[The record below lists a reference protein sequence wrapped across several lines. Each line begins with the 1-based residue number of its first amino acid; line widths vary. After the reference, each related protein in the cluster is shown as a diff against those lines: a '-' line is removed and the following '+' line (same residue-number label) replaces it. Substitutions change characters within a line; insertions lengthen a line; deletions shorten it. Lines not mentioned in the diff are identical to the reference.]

1 MKNLRRKCSLVM
13 AIALLFTVV
22 LGMINPMEAKA
33 WENLQTGQFDVPYTY
48 PGKTVTYEINLPSSG
63 VVTQIFD
70 ISSEYLVADIYDSS
84 GDKLYSLGYDEGS
97 TYNSYFWLI
106 GGTYYI
112 NIYKSIPPLRGI
124 SFDAPVANFKWTF
137 SSAEES
143 FNENQDNRNNDL
155 SMSFPIQ
162 LGSEIKGQFAA
173 NDYKDIYSFST
184 NKRGA
189 LTLNIT
195 DYHKSDLDLT
205 VVSEDGNYNYTE
217 KDLPK
222 GKKNITLQLPE
233 GDYYIICSGD
243 SVGEYSFK
251 STFTEAPAGVKLVS
265 AKNVKD
271 GKLKA
276 NWKKRKGVDGYEVQI
291 STSSEFDK
299 EVTSKL
305 IKGASKNSFT
315 FKGLNTD
322 SYYGNNEYYCRVRT
336 YKTTNRIKAFSDWS
350 EEKKVV
356 IKR

>member
-13 AIALLFTVV
+13 AIALLFTAV

-33 WENLQTGQFDVPYTY
+33 WTNLQTGQFDVPYTY
-48 PGKTVTYEINLPSSG
+48 SYKNGTVTYQVNLPSSG
-63 VVTQIFD
+63 IINQVLDVSDGGLGITVYD
-70 ISSEYLVADIYDSS
+70 ASSTEIYDERYERK
-84 GDKLYSLGYDEGS
+84 G
-97 TYNSYFWLI
+97 TYTNYFWLI

-112 NIYKSIPPLRGI
+112 KIWKDYSPEA
-124 SFDAPVANFKWTF
+124 SFKWTF
-137 SSAEES
+137 ESANES
-143 FNENQDNRNNDL
+143 FNENQDNRNNDI
-155 SMSFPIQ
+155 SIPSPIQ

-184 NKRGA
+184 KKRGA

-195 DYHKSDLDLT
+195 DYHKSDLDIS

-251 STFTEAPAGVKLVS
+251 STFTEAPTGVKLVS
-265 AKNVKD
+265 AKNVKG

>member
-1 MKNLRRKCSLVM
+1 M
-13 AIALLFTVV
+13 AIALLFTAV

-48 PGKTVTYEINLPSSG
+48 SYTEGTVTYQVNLPSSG
-63 VVTQIFD
+63 VIKMVLDVSGKNSMRIDVYDTSGSRLYTD
-70 ISSEYLVADIYDSS
+70 EYYA
-84 GDKLYSLGYDEGS
+84 GN
-97 TYNSYFWLI
+97 TYTDNFWLI

-112 NIYKSIPPLRGI
+112 TMYPTLSNY
-124 SFDAPVANFKWTF
+124 DPVASFKWTF

-143 FNENQDNRNNDL
+143 FNENQDNRNNDI
-155 SMSFPIQ
+155 SIPSPIQ

-184 NKRGA
+184 KKRGA

-195 DYHKSDLDLT
+195 DYHKSDLDIS

-251 STFTEAPAGVKLVS
+251 STFTEAPTGVKLVS
-265 AKNVKD
+265 AKNVKG

>member
-1 MKNLRRKCSLVM
+1 M
-13 AIALLFTVV
+13 AIALLFTAV

-48 PGKTVTYEINLPSSG
+48 SYTEGTVTYQVNLPSSG
-63 VVTQIFD
+63 VIKMVLDVSGKNSMRIDVYDTSGSRLYTD
-70 ISSEYLVADIYDSS
+70 EYYA
-84 GDKLYSLGYDEGS
+84 GN
-97 TYNSYFWLI
+97 TYTDNFWLI

-112 NIYKSIPPLRGI
+112 TMYPKLSNY
-124 SFDAPVANFKWTF
+124 DPVASFKWTF

-143 FNENQDNRNNDL
+143 FNENQDNRNNDI
-155 SMSFPIQ
+155 SIPSPIQ

-184 NKRGA
+184 KKRGA

-195 DYHKSDLDLT
+195 DYHKSDLDIS

-251 STFTEAPAGVKLVS
+251 STFTEAPTGVKLVS
-265 AKNVKD
+265 AKNVKG

>member
-13 AIALLFTVV
+13 AIALLFTAV

-33 WENLQTGQFDVPYTY
+33 WTNLQTGQFDVPYIY
-48 PGKTVTYEINLPSSG
+48 SSSNGTVTYQLNLPSSG
-63 VVTQIFD
+63 VVKQVLDVSDEGEMI
-70 ISSEYLVADIYDSS
+70 IEIYDASETR
-84 GDKLYSLGYDEGS
+84 LYQSDYWAGN
-97 TYNSYFWLI
+97 TYTDNFWLI

-112 NIYKSIPPLRGI
+112 RMWRNSGQNGY
-124 SFDAPVANFKWTF
+124 PVASFKWTF
-137 SSAEES
+137 ESANES
-143 FNENQDNRNNDL
+143 FNENQDNRNNDI
-155 SMSFPIQ
+155 SIPFPIQ

-184 NKRGA
+184 KKRGA

-195 DYHKSDLDLT
+195 DYHKSDLDIS

-251 STFTEAPAGVKLVS
+251 STFTEAPTGVKLVS
-265 AKNVKD
+265 AKNVKG

-276 NWKKRKGVDGYEVQI
+276 NWKKRKDVDGYEVQI

>member
-1 MKNLRRKCSLVM
+1 M
-13 AIALLFTVV
+13 AIALLFTAV

-48 PGKTVTYEINLPSSG
+48 SYKNGAVTYQVDLPSSG
-63 VVTQIFD
+63 VIKQVLD
-70 ISSEYLVADIYDSS
+70 VSSRELGITVYDASGTEIYDIR
-84 GDKLYSLGYDEGS
+84 YDREG
-97 TYNSYFWLI
+97 TYTNNFWLI

-112 NIYKSIPPLRGI
+112 EMWKPSSYSPEV
-124 SFDAPVANFKWTF
+124 SFKWTF
-137 SSAEES
+137 ESANES
-143 FNENQDNRNNDL
+143 FNENQDNRNNDI
-155 SMSFPIQ
+155 SIPSPIQ
-162 LGSEIKGQFAA
+162 LGSEIKGQFAR
-173 NDYKDIYSFST
+173 NDYRDIYSFST
-184 NKRGA
+184 KKRGA

-195 DYHKSDLDLT
+195 DYDKSDLDIS
-205 VVSEDGNYNYTE
+205 VVNEDGSYNYTE

-243 SVGEYSFK
+243 DAGKYSFK

-265 AKNVKD
+265 VKNVKG

-276 NWKKRKGVDGYEVQI
+276 NWKKRKDVDGYEVQI

-315 FKGLNTD
+315 FKGLSTS

-336 YKTTNRIKAFSDWS
+336 YKTTNRIKAYSDWS

>member
-1 MKNLRRKCSLVM
+1 M
-13 AIALLFTVV
+13 AIALLFTAV

-48 PGKTVTYEINLPSSG
+48 SYKNGAVTYQVNLPSSG
-63 VVTQIFD
+63 VIKQVLD
-70 ISSEYLVADIYDSS
+70 VSSRELGITVYDASGTEIYD
-84 GDKLYSLGYDEGS
+84 KRYEREG
-97 TYNSYFWLI
+97 TYTNNFWLI

-112 NIYKSIPPLRGI
+112 EMWKPSSYSPEV
-124 SFDAPVANFKWTF
+124 SFKWIF
-137 SSAEES
+137 ESANES
-143 FNENQDNRNNDL
+143 FNENQDNRNNDI
-155 SMSFPIQ
+155 SIPSPIQ

-184 NKRGA
+184 KKRGA

-195 DYHKSDLDLT
+195 DYHKSDLDIS
-205 VVSEDGNYNYTE
+205 VVNEDGNYNYTE

-251 STFTEAPAGVKLVS
+251 STFTEAPTGVKLVS
-265 AKNVKD
+265 AKNVKG

-276 NWKKRKGVDGYEVQI
+276 NWKKRKDVDGYEVQI

-315 FKGLNTD
+315 FKGLSTY

>member
-13 AIALLFTVV
+13 AIALLFTAVF
-22 LGMINPMEAKA
+22 GMINPMEAKA
-33 WENLQTGQFDVPYTY
+33 WENLQSGQFDVPYTY
-48 PGKTVTYEINLPSSG
+48 SYTNGTVTYQVNLPSSG
-63 VVTQIFD
+63 VINQMLDVSGDGRLSIKIYDASGTELYK
-70 ISSEYLVADIYDSS
+70 SEYWS
-84 GDKLYSLGYDEGS
+84 GN
-97 TYNSYFWLI
+97 TYTDYYWLI
-106 GGTYYI
+106 GGMYYFE
-112 NIYKSIPPLRGI
+112 IYPSVDFIHH
-124 SFDAPVANFKWTF
+124 PVASFKWTF
-137 SSAEES
+137 SPAEES
-143 FNENQDNRNNDL
+143 FNENQDNRNNDF
-155 SMSFPIQ
+155 SIHFPIQ

-195 DYHKSDLDLT
+195 DYNKSDLDLT

-265 AKNVKD
+265 AKNVKG

-291 STSSEFDK
+291 SKSSEFDN

-315 FKGLNTD
+315 FKGLNTYT
-322 SYYGNNEYYCRVRT
+322 YYGENVYYCRVRT
-336 YKTTNRIKAFSDWS
+336 YKMTNRIKAYSDWS

>member
-13 AIALLFTVV
+13 AIALMFTAV

-48 PGKTVTYEINLPSSG
+48 SASSGTVTYELNLPSAG
-63 VVTQIFD
+63 VIKQILMVDSDKTLEFD
-70 ISSEYLVADIYDSS
+70 F
-84 GDKLYSLGYDEGS
+84 YDEAGTRLYDGHYHGGN
-97 TYNSYFWLI
+97 TYNDNFWLI

-112 NIYKSIPPLRGI
+112 TMERYETYGQLIASL
-124 SFDAPVANFKWTF
+124 KWTF

-143 FNENQDNRNNDL
+143 FNENQNNRNNDF
-155 SMSFPIQ
+155 SIPFPIQ

-265 AKNVKD
+265 AKNVKG

-291 STSSEFDK
+291 SKSSEFDN

-315 FKGLNTD
+315 FKGLNTYT
-322 SYYGNNEYYCRVRT
+322 YYGENAYYCRVRT
-336 YKTTNRIKAFSDWS
+336 YKMTNRIKAYSEWS

>member
-13 AIALLFTVV
+13 AIALLFTAV

-48 PGKTVTYEINLPSSG
+48 SYTEGTVTYQINLPSSG
-63 VVTQIFD
+63 VIKMVLDVSGEDDMRID
-70 ISSEYLVADIYDSS
+70 VYDTS
-84 GDKLYSLGYDEGS
+84 GSRLYTDKYYAGN
-97 TYNSYFWLI
+97 TYTDNFWLI

-112 NIYKSIPPLRGI
+112 TMYPTFNNDY
-124 SFDAPVANFKWTF
+124 PVASFKWTF

-143 FNENQDNRNNDL
+143 FNENQDNRNNDI
-155 SMSFPIQ
+155 SIPSPIQ

-184 NKRGA
+184 KKRGA

-195 DYHKSDLDLT
+195 DYHKSDLDIS

-251 STFTEAPAGVKLVS
+251 STFTEAPTGVKLVS
-265 AKNVKD
+265 AKNVKG

>member
-1 MKNLRRKCSLVM
+1 M
-13 AIALLFTVV
+13 AIALLFTAG

-33 WENLQTGQFDVPYTY
+33 WKNLQTGQFDVPYTY
-48 PGKTVTYEINLPSSG
+48 SYKNGTVTYKVDLPSSG
-63 VVTQIFD
+63 IINQVLDVSDGDLGITVYD
-70 ISSEYLVADIYDSS
+70 ASSTEIYDKRYERK
-84 GDKLYSLGYDEGS
+84 G
-97 TYNSYFWLI
+97 TYTNYFWLI

-112 NIYKSIPPLRGI
+112 EIWKSYSPEA
-124 SFDAPVANFKWTF
+124 SFKWTF
-137 SSAEES
+137 ESANES
-143 FNENQDNRNNDL
+143 FNENQDNRNNDI
-155 SMSFPIQ
+155 SIPSPIQ

-184 NKRGA
+184 KKRGA

-195 DYHKSDLDLT
+195 DYHKSDLDIS

-222 GKKNITLQLPE
+222 GKKNITLQLRE

-251 STFTEAPAGVKLVS
+251 STFTEAPTGVKLVS
-265 AKNVKD
+265 AKNVKG

>member
-1 MKNLRRKCSLVM
+1 M
-13 AIALLFTVV
+13 A
-22 LGMINPMEAKA
+22 AKA
-33 WENLQTGQFDVPYTY
+33 WENLQTGQFDVGYTY
-48 PGKTVTYEINLPSSG
+48 SYKNGTVTYQVNLPSSG
-63 VVTQIFD
+63 VIKMVLDVSGKDSMRID
-70 ISSEYLVADIYDSS
+70 VYDTS
-84 GDKLYSLGYDEGS
+84 GSRLYTDKYYAGN
-97 TYNSYFWLI
+97 TYTDNFWLI
-106 GGTYYI
+106 GGMYYI
-112 NIYKSIPPLRGI
+112 EMYPTLNPSNDHPEA
-124 SFDAPVANFKWTF
+124 SFKWTF
-137 SSAEES
+137 ESANES
-143 FNENQDNRNNDL
+143 FNENQDNRNNDI
-155 SMSFPIQ
+155 SIPFPIQ

-195 DYHKSDLDLT
+195 DYHKSDLDIS

-251 STFTEAPAGVKLVS
+251 STFTEAPTGVKLVS
-265 AKNVKD
+265 AKNVKG